1 MSQNTFDPFDTLNVS
16 RTASTSEIRKR
27 FYELSKQHH
36 SDKSHGSHGKV
47 ILINLSLE

>member
-1 MSQNTFDPFDTLNVS
+1 MGHNTFDPFDTLNVS
-16 RTASTSEIRKR
+16 RTASTSEIRKK

-36 SDKSHGSHGKV
+36 SDKNGSHTKV